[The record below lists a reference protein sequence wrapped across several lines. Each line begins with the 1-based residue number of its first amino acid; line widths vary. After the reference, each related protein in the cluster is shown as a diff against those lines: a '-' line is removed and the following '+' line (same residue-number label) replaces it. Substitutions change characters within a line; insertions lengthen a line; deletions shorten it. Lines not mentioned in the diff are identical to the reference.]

1 MSVDFPSIPRLCRVS
16 PASGKGS
23 GVHPHCWS
31 SGLTFGLSSV
41 SESPRF
47 LSATSPGHFI
57 CLPTGGLLRDED
69 KKPGGA
75 VSSIPGAI
83 SDFPLLLWDGMS
95 GFGSWGRVRRG
106 WDPSEELC
114 VASSPFPGRR
124 GAGWESGD
132 LQPHIPAAPSPQA
145 YGHPR
150 NTPKRAG
157 DISRRMCSTTKWDF
171 GDPSCPHRAIPA
183 PGGCPGLFG
192 VGKPAWA
199 QPQRQSSTFCFPTCH
214 GRSCAFVKHSVGFG
228 VCSGSGVSLTCE
240 PSLILNQ
247 QPPIC
252 WWSPC
257 PGFGITPRPLAF
269 AFPFPAFL

>member
-31 SGLTFGLSSV
+31 SGLTFGLSSA

-75 VSSIPGAI
+75 VGSIPGAI

-95 GFGSWGRVRRG
+95 GFGSWGRARRG

-114 VASSPFPGRR
+114 VASSLFPGRR

-132 LQPHIPAAPSPQA
+132 LQPHIPAAHRHTGTPETPQKELV
-145 YGHPR
+145 
-150 NTPKRAG
+150 T
-157 DISRRMCSTTKWDF
+157 S
-171 GDPSCPHRAIPA
+171 
-183 PGGCPGLFG
+183 PGGC
-192 VGKPAWA
+192 A
-199 QPQRQSSTFCFPTCH
+199 QPLNGILGIPAAPTEQSQHQAGAQGSLEWENLLGHKAELYFLLPNVPGQVLCLCQTFCRIW
-214 GRSCAFVKHSVGFG
+214 GLQWKWG
-228 VCSGSGVSLTCE
+228 VPHL
-240 PSLILNQ
+240 
-247 QPPIC
+247 
-252 WWSPC
+252 
-257 PGFGITPRPLAF
+257 
-269 AFPFPAFL
+269 